1 MAPGAKALASEP
13 TPDPLPV
20 PAGAAPAGANGDGS
34 GRLRSETLYAVIGA
48 VASSPDLDRV
58 LEGIVDLLT
67 EATDCHACFVYLR
80 DGDRLRLRAASRI
93 YAHLVGRVEM
103 GIEEGLAGWVAR
115 NGMPE
120 FIRENAMADP
130 RMKYV
135 PEIEEERFQ
144 SMVAVPIPARS
155 GSALGTVVLHTV
167 APREFDEGVLT
178 FLAHTASLVAGAIEN
193 ARLYEDTRRRV
204 EALTR
209 LSSLTQAIAAV
220 DGREEL
226 YRVVTDG
233 VRELLRCDACQ
244 LYLLDTETGRLELAA
259 ADPPGRP
266 SPWGEAEG
274 TAVLLDTLRRR
285 GGPAAGAGGGT
296 LIAPVAAGAEH
307 LGALVA
313 ARTRPPFG
321 QEADELLRA
330 VANQLAVALH
340 KARLIERLTAENIV
354 RDLFEALERGS
365 TDVAEARARAAGC
378 DLRRRHLLIQAE
390 PAQGHGDPRPWPA
403 VAERTE
409 ARLRR
414 LAPGA
419 LCDTGRESLRA
430 LLPLRAGTDD
440 ADRLELER
448 SLQELG
454 AAERVVVGVSTVRR
468 GVTEGQRS
476 IREAADAAH
485 IARALVRGGGAM
497 AYADLGAY
505 KYLVRLP
512 LDEAPHDV
520 HCEAVERLMEYDRRR
535 RSQLVATLEQY
546 LRDRRSIATTARAL
560 YIHPNTLRQR
570 LDRIEKLSGLDLAD
584 EDLLSLELAVK
595 LVRLRSTGRAS

>member
-1 MAPGAKALASEP
+1 MATDATPEP
-13 TPDPLPV
+13 LT
-20 PAGAAPAGANGDGS
+20 APAGGPPAGRNGDGAA
-34 GRLRSETLYAVIGA
+34 RLQSETLYAVIGV
-48 VASSPDLDRV
+48 VASAPDLDRV
-58 LEGIVDLLT
+58 LAGVVDLLT

-80 DGDRLRLRAASRI
+80 DGDRLRLRAASSV
-93 YAHLVGRVEM
+93 YAHLVGQVDM
-103 GIEEGLAGWVAR
+103 GLDEGLAGWVAR
-115 NGMPE
+115 NGTPE
-120 FIRENAMADP
+120 FIREHAMADP

-155 GSALGTVVLHTV
+155 GSALGTVVLHTE

-226 YRVVTDG
+226 FGVVTDG
-233 VRELLRCDACQ
+233 VRELLRCDVCQ
-244 LYLLDTETGRLELAA
+244 LFLLDPETGRLELAA

-266 SPWGEAEG
+266 SPWGGAEG
-274 TAVLLDTLRRR
+274 TAVLLDMLRRR
-285 GGPAAGAGGGT
+285 GGPAAGPGGHAT
-296 LIAPVAAGAEH
+296 LVAPVAAGAEH
-307 LGALVA
+307 LGALAVTRA
-313 ARTRPPFG
+313 RPPFG

-354 RDLFEALERGS
+354 RDLFEALESGS

-378 DLRRRHLLIQAE
+378 DLRRRHLLVHVE

-403 VAERTE
+403 VAERAE

-419 LCDTGRESLRA
+419 LCDPGRESLRA
-430 LLPLRAGTDD
+430 LLPLRAGSDD
-440 ADRLELER
+440 ADRAELER
-448 SLQELG
+448 ALQELG
-454 AAERVVVGVSTVRR
+454 SAERVVVGVSTLRR
-468 GVTEGQRS
+468 GVSEGQRS
-476 IREAADAAH
+476 MREAADAAH
-485 IARALVRGGGAM
+485 IARALVRGGGSL

-570 LDRIEKLSGLDLAD
+570 LDRIEKLSGLDLAA

-595 LVRLRSTGRAS
+595 LVRLRSTGRGG

>member
-1 MAPGAKALASEP
+1 
-13 TPDPLPV
+13 
-20 PAGAAPAGANGDGS
+20 
-34 GRLRSETLYAVIGA
+34 
-48 VASSPDLDRV
+48 
-58 LEGIVDLLT
+58 
-67 EATDCHACFVYLR
+67 
-80 DGDRLRLRAASRI
+80 
-93 YAHLVGRVEM
+93 
-103 GIEEGLAGWVAR
+103 
-115 NGMPE
+115 
-120 FIRENAMADP
+120 
-130 RMKYV
+130 
-135 PEIEEERFQ
+135 
-144 SMVAVPIPARS
+144 
-155 GSALGTVVLHTV
+155 
-167 APREFDEGVLT
+167 VLT

-209 LSSLTQAIAAV
+209 LSSLSQAVAAV

-244 LYLLDTETGRLELAA
+244 LYLLDRQTGRLELAA
-259 ADPPGRP
+259 AEPPGRP
-266 SPWGEAEG
+266 SAWPGAEG
-274 TAVLLDTLRRR
+274 TAVLLDMLRRR
-285 GGPAAGAGGGT
+285 GPAAGPGGAT
-296 LIAPVAAGAEH
+296 LVAPVAAGDEH

-313 ARTRPPFG
+313 TRTRPPFG

-340 KARLIERLTAENIV
+340 KAALIERLTAENIV
-354 RDLFEALERGS
+354 RDLFEALASGT

-378 DLRRRHLLIQAE
+378 DLGRRHVLVHVE
-390 PAQGHGDPRPWPA
+390 PVQGRGDPRPWPA

-419 LCDTGRESLRA
+419 LCDAGRESLRA
-430 LLPLRAGTDD
+430 LVPLRAGADD
-440 ADRLELER
+440 GAREEMER
-448 SLQELG
+448 ALAELG
-454 AAERVVVGVSTVRR
+454 SAERVLIGVSTMRR
-468 GVTEGQRS
+468 GVEEGDRS
-476 IREAADAAH
+476 LREAADAAQ
-485 IARALVRGGGAM
+485 IARALTRGGGAL

-512 LDEAPHDV
+512 LDEAPYDR
-520 HCEAVERLMEYDRRR
+520 HCEAVERLVEYDRKR

-546 LRDRRSIATTARAL
+546 LRDRRSVATTARAL

-570 LDRIEKLSGLDLAD
+570 MDRIEKLAGLDLAS

-595 LVRLRSTGRAS
+595 LVRLRSTGRGAS

>member
-1 MAPGAKALASEP
+1 MAVERTTEHDRVALQ
-13 TPDPLPV
+13 
-20 PAGAAPAGANGDGS
+20 
-34 GRLRSETLYAVIGA
+34 SETLYAVIGV

-58 LEGIVDLLT
+58 LDGVVDLLT
-67 EATDCHACFVYLR
+67 EATHCHACFVYLR
-80 DGDRLRLRAASRI
+80 DGDRLRLRAASRV
-93 YAHLVGRVEM
+93 YAHLVGRVDM
-103 GIEEGLAGWVAR
+103 GLDEGLAGWVAR
-115 NGMPE
+115 NGTPE
-120 FIRENAMADP
+120 FIREHAMADP

-135 PEIEEERFQ
+135 AEIEEERFQ

-178 FLAHTASLVAGAIEN
+178 FLSHTASLVAGAIEN

-209 LSSLTQAIAAV
+209 LSSLSQAIAAV
-220 DGREEL
+220 GGREEL
-226 YRVVTDG
+226 YRVVTAG
-233 VRELLRCDACQ
+233 VRELLRSEACQ
-244 LYLLDTETGRLELAA
+244 LYLLDPETGRLELAA

-266 SPWGEAEG
+266 SPWGGAEG
-274 TAVLLDTLRRR
+274 TAGLLDMPRRR
-285 GGPAAGAGGGT
+285 GGPAAAPGGGAT
-296 LIAPVAAGAEH
+296 LVAPVAAGAEH
-307 LGALVA
+307 LGALA
-313 ARTRPPFG
+313 ATRARPPFG

-340 KARLIERLTAENIV
+340 KAALIERLTAENIV
-354 RDLFEALERGS
+354 RDLFEAFERGS
-365 TDVAEARARAAGC
+365 IDVAEARARAAGC
-378 DLRRRHLLIQAE
+378 DLRRRHLVIHVE

-430 LLPLRAGTDD
+430 LLPLRAGSND
-440 ADRLELER
+440 ADREELER
-448 SLQELG
+448 ALQELG
-454 AAERVVVGVSTVRR
+454 SAERVVVGVSTLRR
-468 GVTEGQRS
+468 GVSEGQRS
-476 IREAADAAH
+476 MREAADAAH

-497 AYADLGAY
+497 TYADLGAY

-570 LDRIEKLSGLDLAD
+570 LDRIEKLSGLNLSD

-595 LVRLRSTGRAS
+595 LVRLRSTGRSA

>member
-1 MAPGAKALASEP
+1 MTVERSHDLERVALQ
-13 TPDPLPV
+13 
-20 PAGAAPAGANGDGS
+20 
-34 GRLRSETLYAVIGA
+34 SETLYAVIGV
-48 VASSPDLDRV
+48 VASAPDLDRV
-58 LEGIVDLLT
+58 LDGIVDLLS

-80 DGDRLRLRAASRI
+80 DGERLRLRAASRI

-103 GIEEGLAGWVAR
+103 GLDEGLAGWVAR
-115 NGMPE
+115 NGTPE
-120 FIRENAMADP
+120 FIREHAMADP

-135 PEIEEERFQ
+135 AEIEEERFQ

-155 GSALGTVVLHTV
+155 GSALGVVVLHTV

-209 LSSLTQAIAAV
+209 LSSLSQSIAAV
-220 DGREEL
+220 NGREEL
-226 YRVVTDG
+226 YRVVTEG
-233 VRELLRCDACQ
+233 VRDVLRCDTSQ
-244 LYLLDTETGRLELAA
+244 LYLLDRAAGRLELAA
-259 ADPPGRP
+259 ADPPGRR
-266 SPWGEAEG
+266 SSWRGDEG
-274 TAVLLDTLRRR
+274 TAVLLDMLRRR
-285 GGPAAGAGGGT
+285 GPAPAAGGT
-296 LIAPVAAGAEH
+296 TLVAPVAAGDEH

-313 ARTRPPFG
+313 TRSRPPFG

-340 KARLIERLTAENIV
+340 KAELIERLTAENIV
-354 RDLFEALERGS
+354 RDLFEALQSGA

-378 DLRRRHLLIQAE
+378 DLARRHLMLHVE
-390 PAQGHGDPRPWPA
+390 PVQGHGDPRPWPA

-419 LCDTGRESLRA
+419 LCDAGRESLRA
-430 LLPLRAGTDD
+430 LVPLRAGSDD
-440 ADRLELER
+440 ADREELER
-448 SLQELG
+448 ALG
-454 AAERVVVGVSTVRR
+454 DLGSTERVLVGVSTMRR
-468 GVTEGQRS
+468 GVSEGDRS
-476 IREAADAAH
+476 LREAADAAH
-485 IARALVRGGGAM
+485 IARALMRGGGAL

-512 LDEAPHDV
+512 LDEAPHDR
-520 HCEAVERLMEYDRRR
+520 HCEAVERLVAYDLRR

-570 LDRIEKLSGLDLAD
+570 MDRIEKLSGLTLAD

-595 LVRLRSTGRAS
+595 LVRLRSSGRGPA